1 MEKVHIFW
9 FRYFGLLYLINQTQL
24 TSKICISR
32 RQLKMWSVSHLLLL
46 LLESVPLTLGI
57 NISSSF
63 MASAATFTSSSS
75 SSFWKIQSN
84 NNLTFSRSVYFS
96 HKMNFWHY
104 TTKGTH
110 NLGLCLILCN
120 LIKPKKNQCV
130 KTLFYIN
137 CHHYIS
143 NRYHLQTMCKNH
155 IPLVL
160 DHLVYTVQETALSTC
175 PFLSSASPKSQSLK
189 TDSC

>member
-9 FRYFGLLYLINQTQL
+9 FRYFWLLYLINQTQL

-120 LIKPKKNQCV
+120 LIKPK
-130 KTLFYIN
+130 
-137 CHHYIS
+137 